1 MSGSSYLLEKPRRNP
16 PTPLRFEHPSYHSR
30 TGLSNQPSPTFLYD
44 LPSATSLSPPTSP
57 TSVNRLESPPTS
69 PGRNRPHRGGRPT
82 PPPGGRNR
90 SVTPMG
96 VAASDLEKF
105 SAHCRNW
112 YEYFKQDEEAGR
124 LMTQTMANLPPAQRA
139 PYSRLQASIR
149 SAYHRFVNARR
160 NAEFR
165 AHLSATHP
173 GASLTPHARANPRG
187 SDAQKERYQSFE
199 RFVRSWCSMGMPGP
213 QPFFQAL
220 WAVMRLQTVPENTGG
235 AGRHRIQWEFDDA
248 VLKEAAGK
256 DFMLE
261 AIDIL
266 KGVLAFEEAPS
277 FRTSTPPS
285 GEESDDATITHSR
298 SQSSPFFPDRN
309 DHDNIVPKR
318 ARAPSDPFLDT
329 HMLSRSVGCSS
340 SNMTSLLVSNNS
352 EEPLVAGSALDE
364 DITPII
370 ETLGDDSEEEY
381 MRTWTSSDLTNPEYL
396 NLVKVFPSH
405 ITRRTLPYFSIPS
418 PKKLSDL
425 EAGLDDAAEGKQVR
439 FGTGTLQVSSMQ
451 RTDGWEGGWWTRFLL
466 WWRQLFR

>member
-1 MSGSSYLLEKPRRNP
+1 
-16 PTPLRFEHPSYHSR
+16 
-30 TGLSNQPSPTFLYD
+30 
-44 LPSATSLSPPTSP
+44 
-57 TSVNRLESPPTS
+57 
-69 PGRNRPHRGGRPT
+69 
-82 PPPGGRNR
+82 
-90 SVTPMG
+90 MG
-96 VAASDLEKF
+96 VATSDLEKF

-112 YEYFKQDEEAGR
+112 YFKQDEEAGR

-149 SAYHRFVNARR
+149 SAYHRSVNARR

-220 WAVMRLQTVPENTGG
+220 WAVMRLQTVPGNTGG
-235 AGRHRIQWEFDDA
+235 AGRHRIEWEFDDA

-298 SQSSPFFPDRN
+298 SQSSPFFPGRKDY
-309 DHDNIVPKR
+309 DNIVPKR

-352 EEPLVAGSALDE
+352 EEPLVAGSALNE
-364 DITPII
+364 DVTPII

-418 PKKLSDL
+418 PKKPSDL
-425 EAGLDDAAEGKQVR
+425 EAGLDDAAEVPCSGPMVGKVVGGLDLFSGGDSYSVNLTDHVVFCILYILGPLALYLWLQTATDYTGLPVYRTLLIINHQTFYSCTLTMDVNPRKNVYGQVVYHR
-439 FGTGTLQVSSMQ
+439 KGLDQDQGIGYIESIDDTVPNNFPLKKI
-451 RTDGWEGGWWTRFLL
+451 DWWT
-466 WWRQLFR
+466 

>member
-30 TGLSNQPSPTFLYD
+30 TGLSNQSSPTFLYD
-44 LPSATSLSPPTSP
+44 LPSATSVSPPTSP

-69 PGRNRPHRGGRPT
+69 PGRIRPHRSGRPT

-96 VAASDLEKF
+96 VATSDLEKF

-112 YEYFKQDEEAGR
+112 YFKQDEEAGR

-149 SAYHRFVNARR
+149 SAYHRSVNARR

-187 SDAQKERYQSFE
+187 SDAQK
-199 RFVRSWCSMGMPGP
+199 V
-213 QPFFQAL
+213 
-220 WAVMRLQTVPENTGG
+220 WAVMRLQTVPGNTGG
-235 AGRHRIQWEFDDA
+235 AGRHRIEWEFDDA

-298 SQSSPFFPDRN
+298 SQSSPFFPGRKDY
-309 DHDNIVPKR
+309 DNIVPKR

-352 EEPLVAGSALDE
+352 EEPLVAGSALNE
-364 DITPII
+364 DVTPII

-418 PKKLSDL
+418 PKKPSDL

-439 FGTGTLQVSSMQ
+439 FGTGTLRVSSMQ
-451 RTDGWEGGWWTRFLL
+451 RTDGWEGGWWTRFVL